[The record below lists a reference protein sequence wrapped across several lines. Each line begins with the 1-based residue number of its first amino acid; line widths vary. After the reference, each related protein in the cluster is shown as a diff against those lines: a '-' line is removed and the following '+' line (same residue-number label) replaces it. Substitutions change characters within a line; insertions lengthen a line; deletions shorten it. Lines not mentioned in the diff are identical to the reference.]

1 MVASADPMSFTGN
14 YNSGKV
20 LNIHGA
26 LYIRQVR
33 TSISTADY
41 LGQGVYDSTTYINAG
56 GANNNFIWQIN
67 GGQKMYLSNAGY
79 FGVGVN
85 PTSDFHL
92 QGTQFRHNDATGWH
106 DYSFTISPGVVR
118 LASTASFVIQTADV
132 SVTSTS
138 SSTSTTTGALQVV
151 GGVGI
156 GGDLYFG
163 GIISGGGVRT
173 STTTTTPTPASVG
186 DVWYYQGTDAVY
198 RYQYDGTTSTWVDVT
213 GPNLIGLY
221 QYQGNAASTPAYL
234 SAASG
239 NNFITPSVAWAAA
252 APVTLTDA
260 ATITVDL
267 SAGINFTCLLTSG
280 VGTTRRLDNFVNPK
294 PGQTGWIMFTQ
305 SATGNNNVT
314 FGTNWHWPL
323 GTTGT
328 FSTSTVNAVDI
339 LFYTVL
345 TPTYY
350 LGNMANRVV

>member
-1 MVASADPMSFTGN
+1 MTVA
-14 YNSGKV
+14 
-20 LNIHGA
+20 
-26 LYIRQVR
+26 
-33 TSISTADY
+33 
-41 LGQGVYDSTTYINAG
+41 
-56 GANNNFIWQIN
+56 
-67 GGQKMYLSNAGY
+67 
-79 FGVGVN
+79 
-85 PTSDFHL
+85 
-92 QGTQFRHNDATGWH
+92 
-106 DYSFTISPGVVR
+106 
-118 LASTASFVIQTADV
+118 
-132 SVTSTS
+132 
-138 SSTSTTTGALQVV
+138 

-156 GGDLYFG
+156 GGNINFG

-173 STTTTTPTPASVG
+173 STTTTTPNPASVG
-186 DVWYYQGTDAVY
+186 DVWYYQGTDVVY

-252 APVTLTDA
+252 APVALTDA
-260 ATITVDL
+260 ATIPVDL
-267 SAGINFTCLLTSG
+267 SAGMNFTCLLTSG
-280 VGTTRRLDNFVNPK
+280 VGTTRKLDNFVNPK

-314 FGTNWHWPL
+314 FGNNWHWPL

-328 FSTSTVNAVDI
+328 FSTSTANAVDI